1 MTGRRA
7 LLGLLVAL
15 CLGFPSPDARASH
28 YRLPASGIFTGAE
41 TKALSAQGVKTTKK
55 LLDRAAK
62 AAPRRK
68 LASASGISFGRLTEL
83 AALCDLLRV
92 EGLGP
97 SIARLLQA
105 SGVRHSGAL
114 RHQKASGLLKK
125 MAAANAKHGIMEVLP
140 KVETLAVWIREA
152 ARLPKRLEG
161 VR

>member
-1 MTGRRA
+1 MTARRSLVGLLA
-7 LLGLLVAL
+7 LLCFA
-15 CLGFPSPDARASH
+15 FASPDATASH
-28 YRLPASGIFTGAE
+28 YRLPASGLFTGAE
-41 TKALSAQGVKTTKK
+41 TKALSAEGIKTTKK
-55 LLDRAAK
+55 LLERAAK

-92 EGLGP
+92 EGVGP

-114 RHQKASGLLKK
+114 RHQKAPGLLKK
-125 MAAANAKHGIMEVLP
+125 MTAANAKHGIMEVLP
-140 KVETLAVWIREA
+140 SVETLASWIRQA